1 MPYVA
6 KNVTGFQL
14 SNPRQW
20 AFQGWKYQGQHW
32 TFECTQQ
39 KQQEN
44 QFQNKIRGPKRNKE
58 DSLAQK
64 AGLVPEKAISF
75 AQQARFYHPV
85 GLSEV
90 SK

>member
-39 KQQEN
+39 NQQEN

-64 AGLVPEKAISF
+64 AGLVSEKAISF